1 MTNVIDID
9 TREPV
14 VSNVIF
20 EAAPEEHWPDKHY
33 TFEAVCGEEGLGVDL
48 LMLDRTV
55 SDGGLQR
62 VFMSHSITAVEA
74 ERLGNALIEAV
85 RSGRVS
91 DLED

>member
-9 TREPV
+9 TRKPL

-48 LMLDRTV
+48 LMLGREV
-55 SDGGLQR
+55 REGGLQS
-62 VFMSHSITAVEA
+62 VFMSHSITAAEA
-74 ERLGNALIEAV
+74 ERLGHALIEAV
-85 RSGRVS
+85 RSGRVT
-91 DLED
+91 DLDD